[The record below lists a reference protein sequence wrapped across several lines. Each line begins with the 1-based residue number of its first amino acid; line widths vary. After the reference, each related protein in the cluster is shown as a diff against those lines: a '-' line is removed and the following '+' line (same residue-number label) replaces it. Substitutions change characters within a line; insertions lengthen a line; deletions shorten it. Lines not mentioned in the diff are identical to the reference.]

1 MQSRQGLFYKI
12 TDALPT
18 VKRECQNIINQAFP
32 PSSGNTSD
40 QLFRRLSQE
49 MLTQSIDIINVII
62 NWIDDTHEVLT
73 GVGGNASEAS
83 WMIITKILR
92 HIFERL
98 YSPVRLAPMGL
109 EMHGMNERGSMV
121 LWSVMQT
128 HLISQDLEHRKVKD
142 HPIVVG
148 AYTEWIVANSGRRE
162 AEEVRDLNA
171 KLTTQVSS
179 LRKRLWLR
187 LLEYRVAP
195 LLAVVLCRCLRRKFL
210 LGYQ

>member
-1 MQSRQGLFYKI
+1 
-12 TDALPT
+12 
-18 VKRECQNIINQAFP
+18 V
-32 PSSGNTSD
+32 
-40 QLFRRLSQE
+40 
-49 MLTQSIDIINVII
+49 DIINVII

-109 EMHGMNERGSMV
+109 EMHGLNERGSMV

-128 HLISQDLEHRKVKD
+128 HLLSQDLEHRKVKD

-162 AEEVRDLNA
+162 AEEVRTLNTKLSAQVMVLEKELDSA
-171 KLTTQVSS
+171 K
-179 LRKRLWLR
+179 KRLD
-187 LLEYRVAP
+187 
-195 LLAVVLCRCLRRKFL
+195 AVKSTADKALHASSK
-210 LGYQ
+210 GGKN